1 MTVDKFEE
9 MMQAMQKMSDAEQK
23 AALDGARMKCICME
37 CPTSN
42 DCMKEKNELLFC
54 ATGKTGCAL
63 VKKECICPECPVT
76 PMMGLKNMYY
86 CIDGSER
93 EIRKM

>member
-42 DCMKEKNELLFC
+42 DCMKEKNESVVLCNRKNRLY
-54 ATGKTGCAL
+54 TGKERMHMPGM
-63 VKKECICPECPVT
+63 P
-76 PMMGLKNMYY
+76 GNSY
-86 CIDGSER
+86 DGA
-93 EIRKM
+93 